1 MTVSTPPTRNC
12 VKGEFGVSHL
22 STPPNLILG
31 VADFKGWI
39 TVPSDKGNKLNLRLD
54 RGVMVVPRQSASSLL
69 SLRANSP
76 TRWVQCRS
84 INILIP

>member
-39 TVPSDKGNKLNLRLD
+39 TVPSDKGNKLNLRSE
-54 RGVMVVPRQSASSLL
+54 RGAMVVPRQSGWGLL
-69 SLRANSP
+69 SLKPNRIKSL
-76 TRWVQCRS
+76 VE
-84 INILIP
+84 

>member
-39 TVPSDKGNKLNLRLD
+39 TVPSDKGNKLNLRSE
-54 RGVMVVPRQSASSLL
+54 RGAMVVPRQSAL
-69 SLRANSP
+69 SLHHNAISEAL
-76 TRWVQCRS
+76 Q
-84 INILIP
+84 